1 MEDLQKDNEV
11 ISLRKI
17 IVDYARHWRLFL
29 SFFIIS
35 LTIAGAY
42 LLFYPT
48 TYEIMARIQLQEDKD
63 MGSGSLGLG
72 DAAGLM
78 KSFGLGSMKAGTI
91 VMDDELVKLLSNDL
105 LKKMVL
111 ELGINVDYIKPYSY
125 NYRMYDDLPFILQP
139 DSATN
144 ATLSYPIV
152 FNIDVTEKGTIE
164 VTIKTDSKK
173 QKLNFESLPAIIK
186 VDEQSYTLS
195 YRKSKDFIKPYS
207 QKIVVSPATW
217 IAENLSNDF
226 TIEEYSKNSN
236 VIELI
241 CTDYE
246 KNRGIDMLN
255 TLIQLYNE
263 QESTLK
269 SKEGNQSIDFLT
281 SRIKNIT
288 EELSTVEEQIEQY
301 KTKHQ
306 MTDIEYDVKFYT
318 EQMKELQVK
327 IIELEAQSYV
337 IKFVSDYVRDP
348 QNKYNLIPALLS
360 TGDDKGNPIAT
371 YNEAL
376 IERERIMQ
384 SSKNNSPLIN
394 NINKQVDQLRN
405 SVYLSIEN
413 AEKSVQLTLADLKSK
428 EKVLLDKMKSVPAV
442 EKEYIDFKR
451 QQEICQ
457 AVYLI
462 LLQKREEIALSI
474 NDQRDRARI
483 IDPAFIKQS
492 PVAPRKLFA
501 FLGIIIFTIVL
512 PVVYL
517 FVRNQYIAL
526 KEVYKQSE

>member
-17 IVDYARHWRLFL
+17 IVDYIRHWKLFL
-29 SFFIIS
+29 TFFIIS
-35 LTIAGAY
+35 IIIAGAY
-42 LLFYPT
+42 LILYPT
-48 TYEIMARIQLQEDKD
+48 TYEIMARVQLQEDKD
-63 MGSGSLGLG
+63 MGSGALGLG

-78 KSFGLGSMKAGTI
+78 KSFGLGSVKAGTI
-91 VMDDELVKLLSNDL
+91 VMDDELVKLSSNNL
-105 LKKMVL
+105 FKKMVL
-111 ELGINVDYIKPYSY
+111 ELGINVDYIKPYSF
-125 NYRMYDDLPFILQP
+125 NYRMYTDAPLFLQP
-139 DSATN
+139 DSSTN
-144 ATLSYPIV
+144 ATLQSYV
-152 FNIDVTEKGTIE
+152 TFNVDIDSSGKVKVIAQSESEKQVSEFT
-164 VTIKTDSKK
+164 
-173 QKLNFESLPAIIK
+173 SLPATIKIGEKSFVLTYKGNIVKPFSQEII
-186 VDEQSYTLS
+186 VT
-195 YRKSKDFIKPYS
+195 
-207 QKIVVSPATW
+207 PALW
-217 IAENLSNDF
+217 VAENLSKDF

-236 VIELI
+236 VIEFI

-246 KNRGIDMLN
+246 KDRGVDMLN
-255 TLIQLYNE
+255 TLIKLYNQ
-263 QESTLK
+263 QESSLK
-269 SKEGNQSIDFLT
+269 TKEGNQSIDFLNG
-281 SRIKNIT
+281 RIT
-288 EELSTVEEQIEQY
+288 DVMAELGEVEKQIEQY

-318 EQMKELQVK
+318 EQMKELQIK

-337 IKFVSDYVRDP
+337 VKFVSDYVRDP
-348 QNKYNLIPALLS
+348 QNKYNLIPALLN

-413 AEKSVQLTLADLKSK
+413 AERSVQLTLADLKSK
-428 EKVLLDKMKSVPAV
+428 EKVLLDKMKTVPAV

-483 IDPAFIKQS
+483 IDAAFIKQS
-492 PVAPRKLFA
+492 PVGPRKLFA
-501 FLGIIIFTIVL
+501 FLGVIIFTIVL

-517 FVRNQYIAL
+517 FARNQYLAL
-526 KEVYKQSE
+526 KEVYKQNK